1 MRNAATKILLDTH
14 RLSGC
19 VKEESLHS
27 LNEKSRQ
34 VILKKLS
41 EVEVEKNL
49 DTEKGGKED
58 SGREEMQSD
67 QQFSNQFNESFG
79 NTMTKGQGKD
89 L

>member
-1 MRNAATKILLDTH
+1 VRNAATKILLDTH

-19 VKEESLHS
+19 VKEESLQS

-49 DTEKGGKED
+49 DISAKEETGSKEGGD
-58 SGREEMQSD
+58 MQPD
-67 QQFSNQFNESFG
+67 
-79 NTMTKGQGKD
+79 
-89 L
+89 